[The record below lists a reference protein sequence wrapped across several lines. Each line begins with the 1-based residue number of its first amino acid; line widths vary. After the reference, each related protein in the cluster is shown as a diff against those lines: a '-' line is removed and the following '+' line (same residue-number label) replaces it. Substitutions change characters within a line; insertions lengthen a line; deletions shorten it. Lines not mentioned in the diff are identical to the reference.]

1 MSPERRGMPLTERAT
16 AAAFT
21 GPALADDGS
30 ADAHPWSGGG
40 GVAGTCGWS
49 AIVPSLDHIQ
59 GLTIKLQDSA
69 INITRI

>member
-1 MSPERRGMPLTERAT
+1 MTVVPTPILGQ
-16 AAAFT
+16 AA
-21 GPALADDGS
+21 
-30 ADAHPWSGGG
+30 G

-69 INITRI
+69 MDITRI